1 MKSKA
6 VAPSRVE
13 VMSSSD
19 EDMSDDEP
27 TNMFLDGD
35 ALTKKE
41 ETIEDKVKR
50 RNEEA
55 WREDKQVERDARANV
70 DKCEEFLEHAVK
82 FIAREDIT
90 AAAFSLRKGTTLLAK
105 TRGELSD
112 KEKEMLEK
120 LREKLKS
127 IRYKE
132 ANILKKDGN
141 SFFKK
146 KKLDEATVCYEKAI
160 EALHEE
166 PHTKEEAA
174 LLAVLYSN
182 VAQTYLTEKQFGRAE
197 EMLRKA
203 EKLKAD
209 DAKVLYRLGLCMMH
223 KKNVQEAMEYALRA
237 QRHVDDV
244 AVQKLIRDIQAIP
257 TISVV
262 EGRVT
267 ALRVLAAGE
276 RVVHEPAIVHTV
288 RHYDDKIDRN
298 VVNFF
303 FLDTCKALEKE
314 AGGEEMDNVARLVVA
329 LVLEKKH
336 EEYLQRYPA
345 TADDR
350 QVYYGRWVPRL
361 AAKLAVPEE
370 TVQSLLG
377 VVARSRLDFDS
388 PHVGIRGAAL
398 FASAGNLVKT
408 DDEAAVNASVVAS
421 PDAVTVVTLRP
432 VKPGEPLMVLRP
444 LPKRAGSPLELAKA
458 AEALAAMPAK
468 EWLAALKAALHEQV
482 FAKGTPAVDS
492 AAAWPDLAGLA
503 SMREQLR
510 QQFAHDPFALSLL
523 ATCIVMGGGGAALLE
538 DAAQAEALAQMWAA
552 YPRAILQKEKNFAKP
567 WLSTFYTV
575 TTKFYKSLPL
585 SFHGLVSRKINE

>member
-6 VAPSRVE
+6 VTPSRVE
-13 VMSSSD
+13 VLSSSED
-19 EDMSDDEP
+19 DMSDDEP
-27 TNMFLDGD
+27 RNMFLDGD
-35 ALTKKE
+35 ELMKKE
-41 ETIEDKVKR
+41 EKVEDKVKR
-50 RNEEA
+50 RNDEA
-55 WREDKQVERDARANV
+55 WRKEKQVERDARANV
-70 DKCEEFLEHAVK
+70 EKCEEFLEHAVK

-90 AAAFSLRKGTTLLAK
+90 AACFSLRKGTTLLAK
-105 TRGELSD
+105 LRGELSD
-112 KEKEMLEK
+112 KETDMLEK
-120 LREKLKS
+120 LREKL
-127 IRYKE
+127 RAVRFKE

-166 PHTKEEAA
+166 PHSKEEAA

-209 DAKVLYRLGLCMMH
+209 DAKVLYRLGLCMVH
-223 KKNVQEAMEYALRA
+223 KKNVQDAMEYALRA
-237 QRHVDDV
+237 QRLVDDV

-298 VVNFF
+298 IVNFF

-314 AGGEEMDNVARLVVA
+314 AGGEEMDNAARLVVA

-350 QVYYGRWVPRL
+350 QVYYGRWVQRL
-361 AAKLAVPEE
+361 ATKLAVSEE
-370 TVQSLLG
+370 TIQSLLG
-377 VVARSRLDFDS
+377 VVARSRIDFDS
-388 PHVGIRGAAL
+388 PHVGIRGAAV
-398 FASAGNLVKT
+398 FSSAGHLVKT

-432 VKPGEPLMVLRP
+432 VKPGEPLVVLKP
-444 LPKRAGSPLELAKA
+444 LPKRAGASLELAKA
-458 AEALAAMPAK
+458 AEAFASMPQK
-468 EWLAALKAALHEQV
+468 EWLAALKAAVHEHV
-482 FAKGTPAVDS
+482 FSKGTPVVDS
-492 AAAWPDLAGLA
+492 PASWPDLSGLTA
-503 SMREQLR
+503 MREQLR
-510 QQFAHDPFALSLL
+510 LQFAHDPFALSLL
-523 ATCIVMGGGGAALLE
+523 ATCIVMGGGGAAVLE
-538 DAAQAEALAQMWAA
+538 DSAEAEKLAQMWAA
-552 YPRAILQKEKNFAKP
+552 FPRAILQKEKNFAKP
-567 WLSTFYTV
+567 WLSTFFTV
-575 TTKFYKSLPL
+575 TTKFYKSVPV